1 MKNRVLVNGKLLPR
15 PALVKARW
23 ILSKSNSQRK
33 LSADPYDTQNAETA
47 LLLMQLNKW
56 LGGDSNGA
64 K

>member
-15 PALVKARW
+15 PALVKVRW
-23 ILSKSNSQRK
+23 ILSKNNSQRK
-33 LSADPYDTQNAETA
+33 LSDDPYNTQNVETA
-47 LLLMQLNKW
+47 LLLMQLNEW